1 MSIIKKEINSLKNDS
16 ILNILNEQLYPKAF
30 YRKKFFK
37 KEDIIFD
44 ESYHTAKRVI
54 QLDSGTF
61 NLPYLPAKKN
71 QTLKKLR
78 GKSLNYSRLTF
89 IRSKK
94 LIKARGFDLSNNFSY
109 SCNQILGILS
119 SVLTAIVNLSDINKG
134 ILKKGRERVI
144 SLKKHHLSR
153 KNILKSRLEQKSKPV
168 IFKKKFFEILILN
181 PKKGGFDALYSGLLG
196 FLPKSEYK
204 CLNDPI
210 KKKLSIVFKD
220 LFSLYAYIKS
230 KSLFLIR
237 ISVERIKLKVRQSSA
252 NRKVARKILRK
263 RIYKPRKRE
272 KLLRLFRPIF
282 LVSPEIALIR
292 KNLKTKKE
300 LKTKKNLK
308 IKKIWRRAPKH
319 FEAPIVKKSLKVLK
333 VLKVKKRKI
342 YVNVKF
348 TSTKVWNREKS
359 FHYYLQKTWI
369 KPSNRKAENCYSK
382 SKKKVKYTLQKFIPR
397 KRPKKSNSR
406 IFEPKKNDSASSSKK
421 NLSSRILVKK
431 WSKKEN

>member
-37 KEDIIFD
+37 KEDITFD
-44 ESYHTAKRVI
+44 ESYHTAKRAI

-61 NLPYLPAKKN
+61 NLPYLPAKKS
-71 QTLKKLR
+71 QTIKKLR

-119 SVLTAIVNLSDINKG
+119 SVLTAIVNLSDGNKG
-134 ILKKGRERVI
+134 ILKKGRERVV

-153 KNILKSRLEQKSKPV
+153 ESVLKTRLKQKSQPV
-168 IFKKKFFEILILN
+168 ILKKKFFEILILN

-204 CLNDPI
+204 CLTDPI
-210 KKKLSIVFKD
+210 KKKLSTAFKD
-220 LFSLYAYIKS
+220 LFSLYAYMKS

-282 LVSPEIALIR
+282 LVSPEIVSIR
-292 KNLKTKKE
+292 KNLKTKKD
-300 LKTKKNLK
+300 
-308 IKKIWRRAPKH
+308 
-319 FEAPIVKKSLKVLK
+319 LK

-348 TSTKVWNREKS
+348 TSTKAWNREKS
-359 FHYYLQKTWI
+359 FYYHLQKTWI
-369 KPSNRKAENCYSK
+369 KSADRKAKNCHSK
-382 SKKKVKYTLQKFIPR
+382 SKKKVKYTSQKFIPR
-397 KRPKKSNSR
+397 KRFKEPRSR
-406 IFEPKKNDSASSSKK
+406 FSELKKNNSVTSAKK
-421 NLSSRILVKK
+421 DLSSRNSYKK